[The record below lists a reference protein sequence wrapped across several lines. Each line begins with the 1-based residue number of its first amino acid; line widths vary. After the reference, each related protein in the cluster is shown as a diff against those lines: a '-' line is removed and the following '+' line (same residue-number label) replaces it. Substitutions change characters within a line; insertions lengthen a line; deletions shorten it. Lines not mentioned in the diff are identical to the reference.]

1 MKKTLVLLLLIY
13 QSTSFSQVLL
23 TSYDFDLNNKG
34 DNVQILNAEN
44 TENHD
49 VFVFAVNGQ
58 NITILKYNNALFLMD
73 QHTALLANFENKR
86 IIGYSFNEDGNPS
99 LYWSSGDLYEI
110 IITKYYFESKTLKY
124 LKFRVPSSNDYVVA
138 TFQKNNS
145 FCLLSK
151 NISEEILTSYIFND
165 GIAEQT
171 IFDFSPYKF
180 LNKKLQ
186 ITPFYDLINENPL
199 EKMELKSYN
208 PLYKST
214 SKSKFYVV
222 DDKIIL
228 TLDQNSKQTQVFEL
242 HLKNHTLIEKFFS
255 QPIPQKTS
263 YSSNSFFSDNKLF
276 QVKANTEEL
285 LFEVK
290 NYDSEELIKSI
301 SIPKKDSIYFKNSP
315 LSIKKES
322 QKLKTIKNTTLFLKY
337 LKNLNIGLSVYHNH
351 NDNFVTIGGSPNIKY
366 YEKPSF
372 HNIKDDEYDLKENS
386 QNKNVVPI
394 HTETV
399 FFESTWDKKF
409 EFISSRQEPFAID
422 NISNFISQQ
431 KEVTFENIIKFKDY
445 YILGY
450 YDSNKKSY
458 VMRKFTDG
466 YN

>member
-1 MKKTLVLLLLIY
+1 MKKTILFLLLIY
-13 QSTSFSQVLL
+13 QSASFSQVLL
-23 TSYDFDLNNKG
+23 TSYDFDFNNKG
-34 DNVQILNAEN
+34 ENVQIFNAEN
-44 TENHD
+44 TETHD

-73 QHTALLANFENKR
+73 QFTVSFANPENKR
-86 IIGYSFNEDGNPS
+86 IIGYSFNNDGNPS
-99 LYWSSGDLYEI
+99 LYWSSSVLDEI
-110 IITKYYFESKTLKY
+110 IITKYYFESKTLKN
-124 LKFRVPSSNDYVVA
+124 LKFRVPSPSDYVVA

-151 NISEEILTSYIFND
+151 NVSEEILTSYIFNE

-180 LNKKLQ
+180 LNKRLQ
-186 ITPFYDLINENPL
+186 IIPFYDLINENPL
-199 EKMELKSYN
+199 EKMELKNYN
-208 PLYKST
+208 PLYKS
-214 SKSKFYVV
+214 SSPSKFYIV

-242 HLKNHTLIEKFFS
+242 NLKNHTLIEKLFS
-255 QPIPQKTS
+255 KPKPQKTS
-263 YSSNSFFSDNKLF
+263 YGSNSFFSDNKLF

-285 LFEVK
+285 LLEVK

-301 SIPKKDSIYFKNSP
+301 SIPKKENIYFKNSP
-315 LSIKKES
+315 LTIKKES
-322 QKLKTIKNTTLFLKY
+322 QKLKTIKNTSLFLKY
-337 LKNLNIGLSVYHNH
+337 LNNLNIGISVYHND
-351 NDNFVTIGGSPNIKY
+351 NNNFVTIGGSPNIQY
-366 YEKPSF
+366 YEEPTF
-372 HNIKDDEYDLKENS
+372 HNINDDEYTLKENY
-386 QNKNVVPI
+386 QNNNVVPI

-399 FFESTWDKKF
+399 FFESSWDKKF
-409 EFISSRQEPFAID
+409 EFIPSKQAPLAID
-422 NISNFISQQ
+422 KIYYFITEQ

-458 VMRKFTDG
+458 IMRKFTDG